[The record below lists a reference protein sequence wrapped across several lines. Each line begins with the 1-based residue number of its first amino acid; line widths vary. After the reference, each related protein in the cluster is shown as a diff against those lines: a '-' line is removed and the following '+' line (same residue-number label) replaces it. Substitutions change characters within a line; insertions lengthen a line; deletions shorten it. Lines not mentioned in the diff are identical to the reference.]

1 MSIREE
7 FLNFIDEL
15 LAKCPEVEMST
26 NVKSYLDAIREQT
39 DSDKPMFTE
48 NGKQILKY
56 MQDNLDITMM
66 KSKDIAEGLCISSRG
81 VSGAMRK
88 LVTDGYVEKIGQNPI
103 VYTLT
108 NLGKE
113 INLEI

>member
-15 LAKCPEVEMST
+15 LTKCPEVEMSA
-26 NVKSYLDAIREQT
+26 NVKNYLDAIREQT
-39 DSDKPMFTE
+39 DNDKPMFTE

-66 KSKDIAEGLCISSRG
+66 KSKDIAEGLYISSRG

-108 NLGKE
+108 DLGKE